1 MPLPVHPHAAPC
13 RLFLREDLTDVPKTT
28 AAPATAG
35 SLLGMRYSVF
45 TNGLPPSAHNSSSAR
60 RGTTPRCR
68 LAAACLQFY
77 GITKVGAAAA
87 SVAVTAHRHCCGN
100 ERERLQEQEQ
110 QEQQRSSSSSV
121 LVPLDTR
128 QPTWCME
135 HRLQELKTSYSN
147 LADKQAHM
155 GLAASAD

>member
-1 MPLPVHPHAAPC
+1 MASLPALIILLRLAEVPLPAA
-13 RLFLREDLTDVPKTT
+13 D
-28 AAPATAG
+28 
-35 SLLGMRYSVF
+35 SLQHVF
-45 TNGLPPSAHNSSSAR
+45 I
-60 RGTTPRCR
+60 
-68 LAAACLQFY
+68 QFY

-135 HRLQELKTSYSN
+135 HRLQELKTSNSN